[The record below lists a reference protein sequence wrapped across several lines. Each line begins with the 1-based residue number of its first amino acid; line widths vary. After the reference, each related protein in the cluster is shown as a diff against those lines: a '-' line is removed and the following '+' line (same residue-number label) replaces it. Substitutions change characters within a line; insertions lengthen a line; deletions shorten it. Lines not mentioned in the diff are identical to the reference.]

1 MLTME
6 DLWRI
11 RGAVID
17 TDDLA
22 DQATYQR
29 LLKGFRQEEEESHR
43 RHLLYGDEHLERIPE
58 KIPRT
63 D

>member
-1 MLTME
+1 ME
-6 DLWRI
+6 DLWRL
-11 RGAVID
+11 RSAVLD

-29 LLKGFRQEEEESHR
+29 LLKGFRREEEEGHR
-43 RHLLYGDEHLERIPE
+43 RRLLYGDDQLDRPPE
-58 KIPRT
+58 KIPRG

>member
-1 MLTME
+1 ME

-29 LLKGFRQEEEESHR
+29 LLRGFRAEEEHGHR
-43 RHLLYGDEHLERIPE
+43 SRLLYGEEPPVGDRQ
-58 KIPRT
+58 KIPRG

>member
-1 MLTME
+1 ME

-11 RGAVID
+11 RGAVLD

-29 LLKGFRQEEEESHR
+29 LLRGSGPQR
-43 RHLLYGDEHLERIPE
+43 RPG
-58 KIPRT
+58 T
-63 D
+63 VAASFTAMTT

>member
-1 MLTME
+1 ME

-11 RGAVID
+11 RSAMLD

-29 LLKGFRQEEEESHR
+29 FLRRFRCEEEEEHR
-43 RHLLYGDEHLERIPE
+43 RRLLYGDDQIEPAQE
-58 KIPRT
+58 KIPRG